1 LLFKIGD
8 INYILVPIYEELSV
22 KKILDMVKHESE
34 IISYLPDELLT
45 KKIPEREYFFNI
57 LNTVYPGFL

>member
-1 LLFKIGD
+1 LFKIGQ
-8 INYILVPIYEELSV
+8 INFIIVPIYEELSV
-22 KKILDMVKHESE
+22 KKILDMVKNESE
-34 IISYLPDELLT
+34 LISYLPDELLT

>member
-1 LLFKIGD
+1 LFKIGQ
-8 INYILVPIYEELSV
+8 INFIIVPIYEELSV
-22 KKILDMVKHESE
+22 KKILDMVKNESE

>member
-1 LLFKIGD
+1 LFRINQ

-22 KKILDMVKHESE
+22 KKILDMVKNESE

>member
-1 LLFKIGD
+1 LLFKIGQ
-8 INYILVPIYEELSV
+8 INFIIVPIYEELSV
-22 KKILDMVKHESE
+22 KKILDMVKNESE